1 MSAPPSAPLS
11 PSCRFCEEIH
21 AREMKER
28 QALTRQLVATEKK
41 LIQLGGTNPSPSPF
55 LPKKSP
61 SESLEDMSLRMQE
74 MNARHRSTVAEMERG
89 SSRVRHELT
98 IKVSKLSDLVLT
110 MNEENAKTRGE
121 LKRAQDRIE
130 VVTAERNYFVK
141 ETQVLEAEL
150 RELTKTKPDPTLVA
164 RLEAETARASELDGA
179 VLKLSSRLQSAMSI
193 IRELENTPHNPP
205 QKAVN
210 FIGAQP
216 PRPPPSASSSHSQML
231 VKTLSAQLT
240 QQRIACKS
248 AMLQV
253 EEVRKLGL
261 AREERLL
268 KRIKEL
274 EMGLR

>member
-1 MSAPPSAPLS
+1 
-11 PSCRFCEEIH
+11 
-21 AREMKER
+21 MKER

-41 LIQLGGTNPSPSPF
+41 LIQLGGTNPPPSSPS
-55 LPKKSP
+55 LPKSP

-89 SSRVRHELT
+89 SSRVRQELT
-98 IKVSKLSDLVLT
+98 IKLSKLSDLVLT

-193 IRELENTPHNPP
+193 IRELENTPHNTP

-210 FIGAQP
+210 FLGAQP

-231 VKTLSAQLT
+231 VKVRMDGASPPRPLLRPPPPLTPAPSLQFRLSLT
-240 QQRIACKS
+240 DFVCS
-248 AMLQV
+248 AHPAANCLQECNV
-253 EEVRKLGL
+253 AG
-261 AREERLL
+261 
-268 KRIKEL
+268 
-274 EMGLR
+274 GGS